1 MKSRLA
7 DVYDFQDQKRRLE
20 KYKSLQKE
28 EVLRLLR
35 DLEAAR
41 ISREILQKT
50 GIHGILG
57 RIAKGK
63 AEDTDE
69 DVRNLAKDV
78 REKWKSV
85 LLAADDKR
93 EQDDVAPA
101 NRNDE
106 GLFEK
111 QTDAPVQELW
121 KLKTYNDDKQ
131 RDAFIKSLMGK
142 LMPVFKHEDNCA
154 DLVERIEQRLHA
166 NCGER
171 KLEYKKLAR
180 ERVLVLSD
188 KKNGMNLITD
198 LVEGKVPIDEFVS
211 KSPKELLEDETTRQT
226 ETEARKY
233 QMLSLQSDFYLKNTD
248 IKEGEFQ
255 CGKCKQRK
263 TVSWQQQTRSADEPM
278 TTFFECVNCGH
289 RWKMY

>member
-20 KYKSLQKE
+20 KYKSLQKQ

-41 ISREILQKT
+41 ITREILQKT
-50 GIHGILG
+50 GIHGVLAK
-57 RIAKGK
+57 IAKSK
-63 AEDTDE
+63 AEDMDE
-69 DVRNLAKDV
+69 DVRTLAKDV
-78 REKWKSV
+78 REKWKTA
-85 LLAADDKR
+85 LLAGDEKR
-93 EQDDVAPA
+93 EPEETAPQNRDDEA
-101 NRNDE
+101 
-106 GLFEK
+106 LFEK
-111 QTDAPVQELW
+111 QAEAPSQAAW
-121 KLKTYNDDKQ
+121 KLKTYNADKQ
-131 RDAFIKSLMGK
+131 RDAFIKNTMGK
-142 LMPVFKHEDNCA
+142 LMPVFTNEDNCA
-154 DLVERIEQRLHA
+154 DLVTRIEERLHVI
-166 NCGER
+166 CTER

-180 ERVLVLSD
+180 ERVLMLSD

-198 LVEGKVPIDEFVS
+198 VVEGKVPIDDFVS
-211 KSPKELLEDETTRQT
+211 KTPKELLEDEATRQS
-226 ETEARKY
+226 ENDARKY
-233 QMLSLQSDFYLKNTD
+233 QMMALQSDFYLKNTD